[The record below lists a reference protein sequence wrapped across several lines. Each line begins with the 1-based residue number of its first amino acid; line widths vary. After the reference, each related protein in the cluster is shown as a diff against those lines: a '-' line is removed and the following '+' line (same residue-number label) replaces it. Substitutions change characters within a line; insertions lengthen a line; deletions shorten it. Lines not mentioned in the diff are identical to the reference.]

1 VAARAE
7 IAHLDKI
14 EAKLAATKDN
24 YRAEQTRIP
33 VSMERQAAT
42 ATGVAQQGRCRFLH
56 ERIHPARAFA
66 VASTGI
72 ASTEH
77 GICSRRSTDYW

>member
-1 VAARAE
+1 VAARGQ

-33 VSMERQAAT
+33 VSM
-42 ATGVAQQGRCRFLH
+42 VS
-56 ERIHPARAFA
+56 A
-66 VASTGI
+66 VTSTGI
-72 ASTEH
+72 ASPC
-77 GICSRRSTDYW
+77 G